1 MDRKRINPMSTLKQQ
16 EANRLNA
23 QKSTGPITE
32 AGKRR
37 SSLNAVR
44 HGLTGQVVIL
54 PEEEMEAFNRFVAPV
69 AASLKMPDAPD
80 DAHENQLAEMY
91 AKELWR
97 INRCAAMEDSML
109 TLGLMEEVAENLNI
123 ANSEAHTATTYAKT
137 FRNESKSFDR
147 LGIYHQ
153 RLISGAK
160 KILAQL
166 KACQAER
173 RQRLDQA
180 LTEAARLYQFHRM
193 QSQAFEPS
201 ENGFVL
207 TIAEIKSHIRLV
219 NLKKQAQ
226 IAESVSFNP
235 ALYQKKAA

>member
-1 MDRKRINPMSTLKQQ
+1 MSSLKQQ
-16 EANRLNA
+16 EANRMNA
-23 QKSTGPITE
+23 KKSTGPTTE

-54 PEEEMEAFNRFVAPV
+54 PEEEMEAFNRFVIPL

-80 DAHENQLAEMY
+80 DLHEIQLAEMY
-91 AKELWR
+91 AKELYR
-97 INRCAAMEDSML
+97 INRCASMEDAML
-109 TLGLMEEVAENLNI
+109 TLGVMEEVAEHLNI
-123 ANSEAHTATTYAKT
+123 ENPEAHNATTYAKT
-137 FRNESKSFDR
+137 FRNESKAFDR

-193 QSQAFEPS
+193 QSQAFDPS

-207 TIAEIKSHIRLV
+207 TVAEIKAHIRLV
-219 NLKKQAQ
+219 NLTKQAE
-226 IAESVSFNP
+226 IAESVKYN
-235 ALYQKKAA
+235 ATLYQKRAA

>member
-1 MDRKRINPMSTLKQQ
+1 MSSLKQL
-16 EANRLNA
+16 EANRMNA
-23 QKSTGPITE
+23 TKSTGPTTE
-32 AGKRR
+32 AAKKR
-37 SSLNAVR
+37 SALNAIR
-44 HGLTGQVVIL
+44 QGLTGQVVIL
-54 PEEEMEAFNRFVAPV
+54 PEEEMEAFNRFVAPLV
-69 AASLKMPDAPD
+69 ASLKMPDAPD
-80 DAHENQLAEMY
+80 DAHEDQLAQMY

-97 INRCAAMEDSML
+97 VNRCAAMEDAML
-109 TLGLMEEVAENLNI
+109 TLGVMEEVAENLNI
-123 ANSEAHTATTYAKT
+123 ENPEAHNATSYAKT
-137 FRNESKSFDR
+137 FRNESKAFDR

-219 NLKKQAQ
+219 NLKKQAE
-226 IAESVSFNP
+226 IAESVKFN
-235 ALYQKKAA
+235 ATLYQKKAA

>member
-1 MDRKRINPMSTLKQQ
+1 MSSLKQQ
-16 EANRLNA
+16 EANRMNSK
-23 QKSTGPITE
+23 KSTGPVTE
-32 AGKRR
+32 AGKNR

-54 PEEEMEAFNRFVAPV
+54 PEEEMEAFNRFVAPL
-69 AASLKMPDAPD
+69 AKSLKMPDAPD
-80 DAHENQLAEMY
+80 DAHEDQLAEMY

-97 INRCAAMEDSML
+97 VNRCGAMEDAML
-109 TLGLMEEVAENLNI
+109 TLGVMEGVAENLNI
-123 ANSEAHTATTYAKT
+123 ENPEAHTATTYAKT
-137 FRNESKSFDR
+137 FRNESKAFDR

-166 KACQAER
+166 KACQTER

-180 LTEAARLYQFHRM
+180 LTEASRLYQFHRM
-193 QSQAFEPS
+193 QSQPFEPA

-219 NLKKQAQ
+219 NLKEQAE
-226 IAESVSFNP
+226 IAESVKFN
-235 ALYQKKAA
+235 ATLYQKRAA

>member
-1 MDRKRINPMSTLKQQ
+1 MSSLKQQ
-16 EANRLNA
+16 EANRINA
-23 QKSTGPITE
+23 KKSTGPTTE
-32 AGKRR
+32 AGKKR
-37 SSLNAVR
+37 SALNAIR
-44 HGLTGQVVIL
+44 HGLTGQVVVL
-54 PEEEMEAFNRFVAPV
+54 PEEEMEAFNRFVAPILI
-69 AASLKMPDAPD
+69 SLKMQDAPD
-80 DAHENQLAEMY
+80 DAHEDQLGQMY

-97 INRCAAMEDSML
+97 INRCAAMEDAML
-109 TLGLMEEVAENLNI
+109 TLGVMEEVAENLNI
-123 ANSEAHTATTYAKT
+123 ENPEAHTATTYAKT
-137 FRNESKSFDR
+137 FRNESKAFDR

-193 QSQAFEPS
+193 QSQVFEPA

-207 TIAEIKSHIRLV
+207 TIAQIKSHIRLV
-219 NLKKQAQ
+219 NLKKQAE
-226 IAESVSFNP
+226 IAESVKFN
-235 ALYQKKAA
+235 ATLYQKKAA